1 MNIVRWYT
9 FILMVL
15 VMPAESL
22 FGMDEP
28 EKQSTSTDLR
38 GEVVDSRSGEPVP
51 GATVMI
57 RELDRGVAA
66 DIEGKF
72 EFTSIEAGEYTLLIR
87 SVGFVTAT
95 LDINHPDDGM
105 IVVRLVPSLLQSDEL
120 IVTSSPIGTNVRY
133 QPAQALN
140 AEMLQ
145 QKAAPSLGEMLN
157 GTPGVTTRS
166 FGSAPSRPVI
176 RGFDGDRVL
185 VMQNGERMGDLSGT
199 AVDHAVALDPLA
211 LDRVEIVRGP
221 ASLLY
226 GSSAVGGVVNM
237 FSNDLPREWDEGTS
251 ASIATHVATM
261 NKMGAGLARVQ
272 VGNNKFAGTARV
284 IYRVG
289 GDLRTPEGRLPDT
302 SINNL
307 SYGGGLGY
315 RSGPFETGL
324 SISGMD
330 YTYGL
335 PEAIDDPN
343 ESIEIRMNRIN
354 LQSIST
360 LKMDRFFD
368 HAELRIHLSDYA
380 HDEIEIERELN
391 NLSETLE
398 ISFAQQ
404 TISSSLV
411 LRHRPAGRF
420 EGALGFSFNYS
431 DIKVGGEEALTPNA
445 NGYFLAGY
453 LFEEIRVSN
462 SMRLQ
467 AGSRIEFKET
477 FVTTNE
483 LFPDASAF
491 QDRSDLVYSGA
502 LGINYS
508 PSNRWTAGAQIARAY
523 RTPTI
528 EELYSFAP
536 HAAAGSFDIGY
547 PNLQNEF
554 SIGVDSFIEYQ
565 TERIKTQLS
574 LFANRIDNFVD
585 FTPTG
590 DFHEPSGLP
599 FFEYT
604 SKDAVLY
611 GFELG
616 SSVTFSDVF
625 SGGVGFD
632 YVHGQERSGEKGNL
646 TFIPP
651 FRTHLH
657 FMYDNGSIWVGPRVR
672 IVNKQEMVAENEE
685 PTDGYLLIGADAG
698 YRFGHGVTLSLRL
711 DNLLN
716 EGYRD
721 HLSRVE
727 NRDAPMPGSNLNAM
741 LRWEF

>member
-1 MNIVRWYT
+1 MKRLT
-9 FILMVL
+9 FIIFTLL
-15 VMPAESL
+15 IITESL
-22 FGMDEP
+22 LGMSEFKL
-28 EKQSTSTDLR
+28 ESVATDLS
-38 GEVVDSRSGEPVP
+38 GEVVDSRSGEPIP
-51 GATVMI
+51 GATI
-57 RELDRGVAA
+57 FITELNRGEAA
-66 DIEGKF
+66 DNDGRFLFK
-72 EFTSIEAGEYTLLIR
+72 SISTGEYTLQVR
-87 SVGFVTAT
+87 SVGFTTAS
-95 LDINHPDDGM
+95 IKIIHPSDAF
-105 IVVRLVPSLLQSDEL
+105 IQIELVPTLLLADEL
-120 IVTSSPIGTNVRY
+120 IVTSSPIGKNLKY

-145 QKAAPSLGEMLN
+145 QKAAPSLGEMLD

-166 FGSAPSRPVI
+166 FGSAPARPVI

-237 FSNDLPREWDEGTS
+237 FSNDLPRDWESGTS
-251 ASIATHVATM
+251 ATMATHIATM

-272 VGNNKFAGTARV
+272 YGTDKFAGTAR
-284 IYRVG
+284 IIFREG
-289 GDLRTPEGRLPDT
+289 GDLRTPDGPLPDT
-302 SINNL
+302 AINNI
-307 SYGGGLGY
+307 SFGGGFGF
-315 RSGPFETGL
+315 RSGPLETGIA
-324 SISGMD
+324 ISGMD

-335 PEAIDDPN
+335 PEAIDDLN
-343 ESIEIRMNRIN
+343 ESIEIRMNRVN

-360 LKMDRFFD
+360 LTMDRFID
-368 HAELRIHLSDYA
+368 HAELRFHLSDYR
-380 HDEIEIERELN
+380 HDEFEIERIQN
-391 NLSETLE
+391 GITETIG

-404 TISSSLV
+404 SMSSSLV
-411 LRHRPAGRF
+411 LRHRPTGLI
-420 EGALGFSFNYS
+420 EGALGFSVNYS

-445 NGYFLAGY
+445 NGYFIAGY
-453 LFEEIRVSN
+453 LYEEIGISN
-462 SMRLQ
+462 SVTLK

-483 LFPDASAF
+483 LFPDASLF
-491 QDRSDLVYSGA
+491 EDRKDFIYSGA
-502 LGINYS
+502 FGINYS
-508 PSNRWTAGAQIARAY
+508 PSERWTAGTQIARAY

-536 HAAAGSFDIGY
+536 HAAAGSFDIGN
-547 PNLQNEF
+547 PTLQNEF
-554 SIGVDSFIEYQ
+554 SIGLDTFVEYQ
-565 TERIKTQLS
+565 SEKMHTQLS

-585 FTPTG
+585 FTPNG
-590 DFHEPSGLP
+590 DVHEPSGLP
-599 FFEYT
+599 FFEYV
-604 SKDAVLY
+604 SKDAILY
-611 GFELG
+611 GFEL
-616 SSVTFSDVF
+616 STNIAFSEVL

-632 YVHGQERSGEKGNL
+632 YVRGHDRSDEQGNL

-651 FRTHLH
+651 FRTHLQ
-657 FMYDNGSIWVGPRVR
+657 FMYDNGSIWAGPRIR
-672 IVNKQEMVAENEE
+672 IVNKQELVAENEE
-685 PTDGYLLIGADAG
+685 PTEGYLLIGADAG
-698 YRFGHGVTLSLRL
+698 YRFGNGATLSLRL

-716 EGYRD
+716 ERYRD

>member
-1 MNIVRWYT
+1 MGETKFQTPLR
-9 FILMVL
+9 
-15 VMPAESL
+15 
-22 FGMDEP
+22 
-28 EKQSTSTDLR
+28 DLR
-38 GEVVDSRSGEPVP
+38 GEVLDSRTGEPIP
-51 GATVMI
+51 GATIFI

-66 DIEGKF
+66 DEEGQF
-72 EFTSIEAGEYTLLIR
+72 EFISISPGTYTLVIR
-87 SVGFVTAT
+87 SVGFATVT
-95 LDINHPDDGM
+95 IEISHPEDGR
-105 IVVRLVPSLLQSDEL
+105 ITVELTPSILLADEL
-120 IVTSSPIGTNVRY
+120 IVTSSPIGKNLRY

-145 QKAAPSLGEMLN
+145 QKAAPSLGEMLD

-166 FGSAPSRPVI
+166 FGSAPARPVI

-237 FSNDLPREWDEGTS
+237 FSNDLPRDWESGTS
-251 ASIATHVATM
+251 ATMATHIATM

-272 VGNNKFAGTARV
+272 YGTERFAGTARV
-284 IYRVG
+284 IYREG
-289 GDLRTPEGRLPDT
+289 GDLRTPDGRLPDT
-302 SINNL
+302 SINNV
-307 SYGGGLGY
+307 SYGGGFGY
-315 RSGPFETGL
+315 RSGSFETGIA
-324 SISGMD
+324 ISGMD

-343 ESIEIRMNRIN
+343 ESIEIRMNRVN

-360 LKMDRFFD
+360 LSMDRFFD
-368 HAELRIHLSDYA
+368 HAELRFHLSDYS
-380 HDEIEIERELN
+380 HDEFEIEREP
-391 NLSETLE
+391 SRITEAIG
-398 ISFAQQ
+398 ISFAQR
-404 TISSSLV
+404 TVSSSLV
-411 LRHRPAGRF
+411 LRHRPTGLF

-453 LFEEIRVSN
+453 LYEEIGISN
-462 SMRLQ
+462 SVTIK
-467 AGSRIEFKET
+467 AGYRIEFKET

-483 LFPDASAF
+483 LFPDASLF
-491 QDRSDLVYSGA
+491 ENRKDLIYSGA

-508 PSNRWTAGAQIARAY
+508 PSERWTAGAQIARAF

-536 HAAAGSFDIGY
+536 HAAAGSFDIGN
-547 PNLQNEF
+547 PTLNNEF

-565 TERIKTQLS
+565 AAGVQSQLS

-585 FTPTG
+585 FTPNG
-590 DFHEPSGLP
+590 EIHEPSGLP
-599 FFEYT
+599 FFEYV
-604 SKDAVLY
+604 SKDAILY
-611 GFELG
+611 GFEL
-616 SSVTFSDVF
+616 STNVALSEVL
-625 SGGVGFD
+625 SGGIGFD
-632 YVHGQERSGEKGNL
+632 YVRGHDRTDEQGNL

-651 FRTHLH
+651 FRTHLQL
-657 FMYDNGSIWVGPRVR
+657 MYDNGKIWAGPRVR
-672 IVNKQEMVAENEE
+672 IVNQQQRVAANEE

-698 YRFGHGVTLSLRL
+698 YRFGQGVTLSLRL

-716 EGYRD
+716 ERYRD